1 MATNR
6 RSAGSQ
12 QHEQHICG
20 FNCSRHQHHGA
31 VTTVRGRRPWCHF
44 LAPKARHGHRPRTV
58 QWPRPLSAAGAPGA
72 IFWLQK
78 RATGAGRGQFYL
90 EYLLTPELPRSGVDL
105 ARRSPNANIIK
116 YDEPFNI
123 S

>member
-58 QWPRPLSAAGAPGA
+58 LGARQTTSNK
-72 IFWLQK
+72 WLVK
-78 RATGAGRGQFYL
+78 LLRFLGLGTGWFVSYL
-90 EYLLTPELPRSGVDL
+90 VSLNLK
-105 ARRSPNANIIK
+105 A
-116 YDEPFNI
+116 
-123 S
+123 